1 MPKSVSIITP
11 CFKSVATIG
20 RAISSI
26 DHALKHI
33 GDKREAL
40 SPTLVVVLDG
50 PDEETLGI
58 VRNKTTS
65 FPVKVIELAQHS
77 GIAAARNAG
86 ALQTESD
93 VITFLDADDEMTPS
107 RLAAVTSL
115 LPGTLIIGKQEIVF
129 DGPEKKMLPAL
140 PDSSTYHLS
149 SMLIYR
155 EDFMRLGMLNEE
167 FSVGDDWDFAIR
179 AQETGISTV
188 KSNQTFVVRHA
199 TGMNTSLDR
208 EKVKGDYV
216 SAVRKHITRIQEG

>member
-1 MPKSVSIITP
+1 MPKRVNIITP
-11 CFKSVATIG
+11 CFKSAATVS

-26 DHALKHI
+26 DYALEHI

-40 SPTLVVVLDG
+40 SPTVSVVLDG
-50 PDEETLGI
+50 PDEETSRI
-58 VRNKTTS
+58 VRNISTS

-86 ALQTESD
+86 AHHTESE

-107 RLAAVTSL
+107 RLAAVASV
-115 LPGTLIIGKQEIVF
+115 LPGTLMIGKQEVVF
-129 DGPEKKMLPAL
+129 DGPEGRNLPPL
-140 PDSSTYHLS
+140 PDSSSYHLS

-155 EDFMRLGMLNEE
+155 DEFMRLGMLNEE

-179 AQETGISTV
+179 AQEAGISTV
-188 KSNQTFVVRHA
+188 RSDETFVVRHA
-199 TGMNTSLDR
+199 TGMNASLDR

-216 SAVRKHITRIQEG
+216 SAVRKHIMRIQGG